1 MSSPGGEEG
10 GTKIMRRP
18 PPPPQSQPQ
27 FNQPPPQMQPPPEQ
41 MYRQQPPPQQFNQPP
56 PQMQPQAYIPQQ
68 QQVPNIAKFGKTS
81 RFGASQIDSVTF
93 KYSLLVTCIFVL
105 LNSKLIWTQIIKFPF
120 MGNFEPSILAL
131 IINSIL
137 AGIIF
142 YILSKQF

>member
-18 PPPPQSQPQ
+18 PPPPQSQP
-27 FNQPPPQMQPPPEQ
+27 
-41 MYRQQPPPQQFNQPP
+41 QFNQPP